1 VNAHVIEN
9 PVSGER
15 IVIHR
20 SAADTGGRLLAWELF
35 LAPGGRVP
43 SSHAHPGQQERF
55 TVLAGRMRFRVGAR
69 SRTVGPG
76 ETVIVPPRTVHSFA
90 NAGRETAHVLVET
103 TPALGMEALLATAAA
118 MACEQ
123 RAAGRS
129 LPRLGDLVLFMRDF
143 ESEVVVPY
151 VPPAMVRPV
160 IRAFA
165 GVATALGVD
174 RRYRR
179 LRA

>member
-1 VNAHVIEN
+1 M
-9 PVSGER
+9 
-15 IVIHR
+15 
-20 SAADTGGRLLAWELF
+20 
-35 LAPGGRVP
+35 
-43 SSHAHPGQQERF
+43 
-55 TVLAGRMRFRVGAR
+55 LAGRMRFRVGAR

-90 NAGRETAHVLVET
+90 NAGPETAHVLVVT

-129 LPRLGDLVLFMRDF
+129 LPRLVDLVLFLRDF

-151 VPPAMVRPV
+151 IPPGVIRPV
-160 IRAFA
+160 TRALA
-165 GVATALGVD
+165 WVARALGAD
-174 RRYRR
+174 SSYRR